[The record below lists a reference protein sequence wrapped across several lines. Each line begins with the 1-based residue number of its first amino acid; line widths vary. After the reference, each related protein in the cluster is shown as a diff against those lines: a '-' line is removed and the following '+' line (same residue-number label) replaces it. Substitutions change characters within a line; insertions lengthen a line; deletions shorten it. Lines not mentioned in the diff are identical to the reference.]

1 MKLYPYLVVI
11 LLLASN
17 TSAECRDIEC
27 MPDEYRAEFHSGS
40 DWIFYYDS
48 IFTIGSNWYI
58 IFERD
63 GGVQNPETITF
74 SFVDGPNKKITGF
87 DEAPKQDNSSI
98 SFSGSSFTKESFHN
112 VFYIN
117 FTSTGDQGQEVL
129 WSYEL
134 EIQINEDPSPANDL
148 VYLWGGMSVFWL
160 SIGLYVLYISNKFR
174 ELSDK
179 IGVEDN
185 GIRKKN

>member
-1 MKLYPYLVVI
+1 MRFSSCLIVI
-11 LLLASN
+11 LLLAGN
-17 TSAECRDIEC
+17 ASAECRDKEC
-27 MPDEYRAEFHSGS
+27 MPDEYRAEFQS

-58 IFERD
+58 IFERG
-63 GGVQNPETITF
+63 GGVHNPETINF
-74 SFVDGPNKKITGF
+74 SFVDGPSKKITAF
-87 DEAPKQDNSSI
+87 DENPKSDNGSV

-134 EIQINEDPSPANDL
+134 EIQINKPPADDL
-148 VYLWGGMSVFWL
+148 NFLWGGMTVFWS
-160 SIGLYVLYISNKFR
+160 SIALYVLYMSNKFR

-179 IGVEDN
+179 VKG
-185 GIRKKN
+185 RK

>member
-1 MKLYPYLVVI
+1 MRFSSCLIVI
-11 LLLASN
+11 LLLAGN
-17 TSAECRDIEC
+17 ASAECRDKEC
-27 MPDEYRAEFHSGS
+27 MPDEYRAEFQS

-63 GGVQNPETITF
+63 EGVHNPETINF
-74 SFVDGPNKKITGF
+74 SFVDGPSKKITAF
-87 DEAPKQDNSSI
+87 NENPKSDNGSV

>member
-1 MKLYPYLVVI
+1 MLVI

-17 TSAECRDIEC
+17 TSAECRDIGC

-63 GGVQNPETITF
+63 EGVHNPETINF
-74 SFVDGPNKKITGF
+74 SFVDGPNKKITAF
-87 DEAPKQDNSSI
+87 NENPKSDNGSV

-117 FTSTGDQGQEVL
+117 FTTTSDAKEIL

-134 EIQINEDPSPANDL
+134 EIQINKPPADDL

-179 IGVEDN
+179 IGVEIN
-185 GIRKKN
+185 GDREKN

>member
-1 MKLYPYLVVI
+1 MRFSSCLIVI
-11 LLLASN
+11 LLLAGN
-17 TSAECRDIEC
+17 ASAECRDKEC
-27 MPDEYRAEFHSGS
+27 MPDEYRAEFQS

-58 IFERD
+58 IFERG
-63 GGVQNPETITF
+63 GGVHNPETINF
-74 SFVDGPNKKITGF
+74 SFVDGPNKKITAF
-87 DEAPKQDNSSI
+87 NENPKSDNGSV

-134 EIQINEDPSPANDL
+134 EIQINKPPADDL
-148 VYLWGGMSVFWL
+148 NFLWGGMTVFWS
-160 SIGLYVLYISNKFR
+160 SIALYVLYISNKFR

-179 IGVEDN
+179 VKG
-185 GIRKKN
+185 RK

>member
-1 MKLYPYLVVI
+1 MKLYPYLLVI

-87 DEAPKQDNSSI
+87 DEAPKPDNSSI

-117 FTSTGDQGQEVL
+117 FTSTGDQGQEVF

-179 IGVEDN
+179 IGVENN

>member
-1 MKLYPYLVVI
+1 MKLYSYLVVI

-87 DEAPKQDNSSI
+87 DEAPKPDNSSI
-98 SFSGSSFTKESFHN
+98 SFSGSSFIKESFHN

-134 EIQINEDPSPANDL
+134 EIQINKPPADDL
-148 VYLWGGMSVFWL
+148 VYLWGGMTIFWL

-179 IGVEDN
+179 IGVENN
-185 GIRKKN
+185 GVREKN

>member
-1 MKLYPYLVVI
+1 MLHINSYILKL
-11 LLLASN
+11 SDN
-17 TSAECRDIEC
+17 
-27 MPDEYRAEFHSGS
+27 GS
-40 DWIFYYDS
+40 
-48 IFTIGSNWYI
+48 
-58 IFERD
+58 
-63 GGVQNPETITF
+63 V
-74 SFVDGPNKKITGF
+74 
-87 DEAPKQDNSSI
+87 

-134 EIQINEDPSPANDL
+134 EIQINKPAGPADDL
-148 VYLWGGMSVFWL
+148 VFLWGGMTVFWL

-179 IGVEDN
+179 IGVENN
-185 GIRKKN
+185 GSR